1 MRSLRG
7 RIEKLEHRAGDD
19 EQMGLI
25 VRVFSVDT
33 VGLPIDRCSEILREC
48 GFLRRDTGLI
58 DFTKI
63 PKGLNTAQLERYL
76 RKHGDAICPRPRRA
90 GAQPYVEPAGFQ

>member
-1 MRSLRG
+1 MRNLSG
-7 RIEKLEHRAGDD
+7 RIEKLEHRAVAN

-63 PKGLNTAQLERYL
+63 PKGLSAVELEGYI
-76 RKHGDAICPRPRRA
+76 RKHGDAICPRPRST
-90 GAQPYVEPAGFQ
+90 GAQAYV